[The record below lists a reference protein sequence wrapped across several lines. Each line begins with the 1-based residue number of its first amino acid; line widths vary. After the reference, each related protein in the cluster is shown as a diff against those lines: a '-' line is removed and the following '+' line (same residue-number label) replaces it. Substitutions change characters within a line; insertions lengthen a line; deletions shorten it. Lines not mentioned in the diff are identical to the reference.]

1 MVVFVELSQK
11 PSDQTDPM
19 IGSREARRQAFVV
32 FVELS
37 FKPSDRADPMIGS
50 REARRQ
56 AIVVFMELSLKTIG
70 SGRSDDRIGGRRW
83 SFLQNCRSKHLDPVV
98 PSAGSFRPRRNA
110 LSARWIR
117 Q

>member
-1 MVVFVELSQK
+1 MRLEGDLFNPPRALFSIINV
-11 PSDQTDPM
+11 
-19 IGSREARRQAFVV
+19 ARG
-32 FVELS
+32 ESKKLS
-37 FKPSDRADPMIGS
+37 FLWNCRSKPSDRADPMIGS

-56 AIVVFMELSLKTIG
+56 AIVVFMELSFKTIG

-83 SFLQNCRSKHLDPVV
+83 SFLQNCRSKHSDPVV